1 MDWPDIQ
8 SGVKILYNVSSCIV
22 NNGFASK
29 FSPLERG
36 VRQGLRCPLF
46 GLLFIIGI
54 ELLVRAIKNDDNIK
68 DINVGEKVIKVSLY
82 ADGTIV
88 FLRDLDSV
96 AH

>member
-8 SGVKILYNVSSCIV
+8 NGVKILYNVSSCIV

-54 ELLVRAIKNDDNIK
+54 ELLVRAIKNDD
-68 DINVGEKVIKVSLY
+68 SLY